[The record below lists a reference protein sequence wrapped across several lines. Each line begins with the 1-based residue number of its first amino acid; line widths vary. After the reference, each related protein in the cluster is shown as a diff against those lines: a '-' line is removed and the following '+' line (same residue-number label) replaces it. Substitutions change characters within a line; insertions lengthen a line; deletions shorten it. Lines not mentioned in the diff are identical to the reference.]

1 MIPASGLI
9 LWFLRRFGFVGV
21 TLYPIGIY
29 VLPEM
34 LEDRRL
40 HKHEMAHWRQAQR
53 MGAVRFYVT
62 YLWYSIRFGYR
73 NNPLEIEARE
83 QERQ

>member
-1 MIPASGLI
+1 MKPASGLL
-9 LWFLRRFGFVGV
+9 LWLLRRFGFAGV

-34 LEDRRL
+34 LGDTRL
-40 HKHEMAHWRQAQR
+40 HKHEMAHWRQAES
-53 MGAVRFYVT
+53 MGAVWFYVT

-83 QERQ
+83 QERY